1 VELQLFVRMLLR
13 DESGVTSIEYALMG
27 ALIAMAILVGTTS
40 LGLNL
45 RLLFE
50 MVAGRVQDVVGGT

>member
-1 VELQLFVRMLLR
+1 MLLR

>member
-1 VELQLFVRMLLR
+1 MELQLFVRMLLR